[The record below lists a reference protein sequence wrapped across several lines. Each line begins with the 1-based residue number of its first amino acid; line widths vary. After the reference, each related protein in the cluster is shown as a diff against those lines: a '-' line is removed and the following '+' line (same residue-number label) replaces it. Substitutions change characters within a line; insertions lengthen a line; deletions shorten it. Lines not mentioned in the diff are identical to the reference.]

1 MNLKYMKSFQNRA
14 DSKSKLQSA
23 LPLDLGLVL
32 LITFLSIVFV
42 LVPPYNRTPIRI
54 PFALPLLLFIPGYS
68 FVSLLFPRK
77 DDLTGIERLTLSIV
91 LSIALVIFDGFALHY
106 TSWGFRPAPIVL
118 SLSAITLLLVL
129 ITLVLRIKIPV
140 NERYLFDYHAF
151 LKSLK
156 AEEKST
162 TLEKALVV
170 ALVASIV
177 IASGIVIYGKR
188 TIPEE
193 TFTAFYL
200 LDTNGKAENYV
211 TDLYLGRQASV
222 TVGIENHEHSP
233 VNYILE
239 AKLGSSTVNSQE
251 ITLGHGENWLG
262 DVSFIV
268 NRVGPRVKLE
278 FLLYKDGSTDPYRSL
293 HLWVVSHID
302 YENPEI
308 LKKYTLAHPP
318 EIKNGDMKFEL
329 GSNWNYINNNR
340 YFKGVFFNPSSAVPP
355 ENSMIKGHIID
366 TVTGLPIAKASIEIS
381 NHYGYENR
389 TLSSKSGYY
398 ELKTIADHLWL
409 EAWSSGYQQHS
420 TEFAVADG
428 QILVLNI
435 TLERLPLNTVAF
447 ERLPTGELQ
456 LPSEGLNVE
465 TLPPDKQSSPNPTL
479 KGYVTDEV
487 TDFPVANAQV
497 RATNYHGFED
507 YATTNERGYFEMRA
521 IPEYLEIGAQADG
534 YMRNVTAIN
543 VLKERTTELK
553 LTPKHSTVNGY
564 ISDEVGEPVANAN
577 IRVGDHIEHDKQSY
591 YDVAVSNEMGYY
603 EIRTIAGHLWLDASK
618 IDYFANC
625 MEFDIAYGATK
636 QIDLRLAS
644 MPAENAKIS
653 GYVLHNDIRTV
664 LGGVKIV
671 VSDHNYY
678 ERSTFTDGNGYYEIY
693 TVPGHLWLDV
703 DPEIYSKSIELDV
716 IDGQSLSVNI
726 ALDASPMDT
735 YEIYYPSNTRSEYG
749 YYGAIY
755 QDIVS
760 EGGIAVL
767 SLKVKDSY
775 TKSKSNG
782 YHFKQVL
789 LNDVVL
795 WEDDVAGD
803 EGWQHVQIPITLDSG
818 VNRITLRVYEKQ
830 AVGGFSVHVWWDD
843 VRIEPMTTLITMNS
857 AVYPQI

>member
-1 MNLKYMKSFQNRA
+1 MKLFQNRGG
-14 DSKSKLQSA
+14 SKSKLQSA
-23 LPLDLGLVL
+23 LPRDLGLVIL
-32 LITFLSIVFV
+32 STFLSLVFV
-42 LVPPYNRTPIRI
+42 LVPPYNQTPIRI
-54 PFALPLLLFIPGYS
+54 LFALPLLLFIPGYS
-68 FVSLLFPRK
+68 LVSFLFPRK

-91 LSIALVIFDGFALHY
+91 LSITLVIFDGFALHY
-106 TSWGFRPAPIVL
+106 TPWGFRPAPIVL
-118 SLSAITLLLVL
+118 SLALITLLLVL
-129 ITLVLRIKIPV
+129 FTLVLRMKILEE
-140 NERYLFDYHAF
+140 ERYRFDYHAF

-156 AEEKST
+156 ADEKST
-162 TLEKALVV
+162 TLEKALVI
-170 ALVASIV
+170 ALVASII
-177 IASGIVIYGKR
+177 IAGGIVIYGKR
-188 TIPEE
+188 TFPED
-193 TFTAFYL
+193 TFTAFYI
-200 LDTNGKAENYV
+200 LDTNGKIENYM

-222 TVGIENHEHSP
+222 TVGIENHEHATA
-233 VNYILE
+233 NYVLE
-239 AKLGSSTVNSQE
+239 AKLGDSTVNSQD

-262 DVSFIV
+262 NVSFIV
-268 NRVGPRVKLE
+268 NRVGSRVKLE

-302 YENPEI
+302 YENPES
-308 LKKYTLAHPP
+308 LKKYTLADPP

-340 YFKGVFFNPSSAVPP
+340 YFKGVFFNPTNPAPP
-355 ENSMIKGHIID
+355 ETTTIRGHIID
-366 TVTGLPIAKASIEIS
+366 NMTGLPIANAFVELS

-409 EAWSSGYQQHS
+409 DAWSSGYKQHS
-420 TEFAVADG
+420 NEFAVADG

-435 TLERLPLNTVAF
+435 TLERLPLNTVAL
-447 ERLPTGELQ
+447 ERLPTGEVQ
-456 LPSEGLNVE
+456 LPLEGLNVE

-497 RATNYHGFED
+497 RATNYRGFED
-507 YATTNERGYFEMRA
+507 YAITNEWGYFEMRT
-521 IPEYLEIGAQADG
+521 IPEYLEIRVQADG
-534 YMRNVTAIN
+534 YLQNVTAIN
-543 VLKERTTELK
+543 VLKELTTELK
-553 LTPKHSTVNGY
+553 LTPKHSSVTGY

-577 IRVGDHIEHDKQSY
+577 IRIGDHIEHDKQSY

-618 IDYFANC
+618 TDYFANGT
-625 MEFDIAYGATK
+625 EFDIGYGETK
-636 QIDLRLAS
+636 QIDMQFAP
-644 MPAENAKIS
+644 MPAENAKVS
-653 GYVLHNDIRTV
+653 GYVLHTDTSTG
-664 LGGVKIV
+664 LGGVKVIV
-671 VSDHNYY
+671 GDHGYY
-678 ERSTFTDGNGYYEIY
+678 KRSALTDGNGYYEIY
-693 TVPGHLWLDV
+693 TVPGHLWLDI

-716 IDGQSLSVNI
+716 SDGQPRSVNI
-726 ALDASPMDT
+726 TLDASPLDT
-735 YEIYYPSNTRSEYG
+735 YEIFYPANTRSEYG

-775 TKSKSNG
+775 TKNKDPG

-803 EGWQHVQIPITLDSG
+803 EGWQHVQIPITFDSG
-818 VNRITLRVYEKQ
+818 DNRITLRVYEKQ

>member
-1 MNLKYMKSFQNRA
+1 MKLFQNRGG
-14 DSKSKLQSA
+14 SKSKLQST
-23 LPLDLGLVL
+23 LPRDLGLVI
-32 LITFLSIVFV
+32 LITFLSIIFV
-42 LVPPYNRTPIRI
+42 LVPPFNQTPLRI

-77 DDLTGIERLTLSIV
+77 EDLTGIERLTLSIV

-106 TSWGFRPAPIVL
+106 TPWGFRPAPIVL

-170 ALVASIV
+170 ALVASII

-188 TIPEE
+188 TFPEE

-200 LDTNGKAENYV
+200 LDTNGKAENYM

-222 TVGIENHEHSP
+222 TVGIENHEHTT

-239 AKLGSSTVNSQE
+239 AKLEGSTVNSQD

-262 DVSFIV
+262 NVSFIV

-318 EIKNGDMKFEL
+318 EIKNGDMKL
-329 GSNWNYINNNR
+329 ASGSDWNYLSNNR

-355 ENSMIKGHIID
+355 ETTIIRGHIID

-389 TLSSKSGYY
+389 TLSDESGYY
-398 ELKTIADHLWL
+398 ELKAIADHLWL
-409 EAWSSGYQQHS
+409 EAWTSGYKQHS

-428 QILVLNI
+428 QTLALNI
-435 TLERLPLNTVAF
+435 SLERLPLNTVAL
-447 ERLPTGELQ
+447 ERLPTGALQ
-456 LPSEGLNVE
+456 LPPEGLNVE
-465 TLPPDKQSSPNPTL
+465 TLPPDKQSPPIPTL

-487 TDFPVANAQV
+487 TDFPVANAHV
-497 RATNYHGFED
+497 SATNYRGFTE
-507 YATTNERGYFEMRA
+507 YATTNERGYFDMRA
-521 IPEYLEIGAQADG
+521 IPEYLEIGVQADG

-543 VLKERTTELK
+543 IVKERTTELK
-553 LTPKHSTVNGY
+553 LTPEHSAVNGY
-564 ISDEVGEPVANAN
+564 IFNEVGEPVANAN
-577 IRVGDHIEHDKQSY
+577 IRIGDHIEHDKQSY

-603 EIRTIAGHLWLDASK
+603 EIRTIAGPMWLDASK
-618 IDYFANC
+618 NDYFANG

-636 QIDLRLAS
+636 QIDLRLAP
-644 MPAENAKIS
+644 MPAENAKVS
-653 GYVLHNDIRTV
+653 GYVFHKDTRTG
-664 LGGVKIV
+664 LGGVKVIV
-671 VSDHNYY
+671 GDYDYY

-693 TVPGHLWLDV
+693 TVPGHLWLDI

-716 IDGQSLSVNI
+716 ADGQPRSVNI
-726 ALDASPMDT
+726 TLDASPLDT

-760 EGGIAVL
+760 EGGIAIL
-767 SLKVKDSY
+767 SFKVKDSY
-775 TKSKSNG
+775 TKNKNAG

-803 EGWQHVQIPITLDSG
+803 EGWHHVQIPITLGSG

-830 AVGGFSVHVWWDD
+830 GVGAFSVHVWWDD
-843 VRIEPMTTLITMNS
+843 VRLEPITTLIDMNS
-857 AVYPQI
+857 AVSPQI